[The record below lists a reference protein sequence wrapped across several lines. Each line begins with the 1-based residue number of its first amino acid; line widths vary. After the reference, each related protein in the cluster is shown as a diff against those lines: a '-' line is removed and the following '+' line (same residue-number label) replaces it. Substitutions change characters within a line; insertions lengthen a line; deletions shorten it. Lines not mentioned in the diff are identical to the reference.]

1 MQQGRKFPVRKDF
14 PDNFCRAIMYLYVCI
29 LVINDLFCLQN
40 DDINNWQLNQIV
52 VGGENRDETKIYAK
66 FYLK

>member
-40 DDINNWQLNQIV
+40 DDINNWQLN
-52 VGGENRDETKIYAK
+52 
-66 FYLK
+66 